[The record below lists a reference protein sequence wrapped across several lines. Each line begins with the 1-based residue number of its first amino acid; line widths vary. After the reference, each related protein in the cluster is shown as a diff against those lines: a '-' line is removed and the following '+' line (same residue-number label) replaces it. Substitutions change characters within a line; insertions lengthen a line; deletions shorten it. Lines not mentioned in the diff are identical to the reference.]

1 MPNDYPV
8 SSCFCPIRF
17 RAVMRSFTDC
27 SKYIVIQLTSLIK
40 PLVLL
45 LSVNA
50 IQYVFN
56 TIKTTI
62 NIPNILASTSV
73 SFL

>member
-1 MPNDYPV
+1 
-8 SSCFCPIRF
+8 
-17 RAVMRSFTDC
+17 MRSFTDC
-27 SKYIVIQLTSLIK
+27 RKYIVIQLTSLIK

-50 IQYVFN
+50 IQSVVN

-62 NIPNILASTSV
+62 NNQNVLASTSV

>member
-1 MPNDYPV
+1 M
-8 SSCFCPIRF
+8 S
-17 RAVMRSFTDC
+17 SFTDC

-45 LSVNA
+45 LSINA

-62 NIPNILASTSV
+62 NIPNILASASV